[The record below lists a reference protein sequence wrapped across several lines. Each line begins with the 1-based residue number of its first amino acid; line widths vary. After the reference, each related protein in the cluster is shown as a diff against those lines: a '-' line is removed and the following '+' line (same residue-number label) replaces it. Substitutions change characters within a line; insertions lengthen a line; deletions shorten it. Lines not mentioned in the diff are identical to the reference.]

1 MAFRTRMEF
10 SKLERGYSGTTRF
23 PYSVSDLA
31 HYLLDLY
38 PAADQIVN

>member
-1 MAFRTRMEF
+1 MAFRTRIEF
-10 SKLERGYSGTTRF
+10 SKLDRGHPGTTRF

-38 PAADQIVN
+38 PVADQIVN